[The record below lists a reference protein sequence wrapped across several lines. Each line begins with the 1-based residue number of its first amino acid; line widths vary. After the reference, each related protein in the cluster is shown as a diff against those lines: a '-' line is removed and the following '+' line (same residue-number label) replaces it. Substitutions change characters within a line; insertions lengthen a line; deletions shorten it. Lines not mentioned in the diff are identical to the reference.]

1 MERQVQANL
10 IKTLLVGEVLFALGS
25 IAFLGFWFPGIVFIS
40 ILSVIGLGMSVFALA
55 RLRTFAKEFGIALY
69 ASIVALIFAFVADIL
84 LITGVDV
91 VNNTV
96 NPTILTCA
104 AVFSALKMLT
114 CIYIFLRI
122 LKGCRILINKVDK
135 DDKFGLWVSLVYAIF
150 GLAAI
155 GLTIAISIININE
168 TYILRILSSV
178 LVGVEVAAAIT
189 YVIALIRTHNSL
201 A

>member
-25 IAFLGFWFPGIVFIS
+25 VAFLGFWFPGIVFIS

-135 DDKFGLWVSLVYAIF
+135 DDKITFGIRYGGTCLHAPFFEEFKDDGDIFDLESLNCP
-150 GLAAI
+150 
-155 GLTIAISIININE
+155 IAQSIIEIINGNIIFQN
-168 TYILRILSSV
+168 
-178 LVGVEVAAAIT
+178 
-189 YVIALIRTHNSL
+189 
-201 A
+201 